1 MIDSKEFIANFTDVK
16 CHNDCTLKCGTYIY
30 RGGKFM
36 FKVKKKS
43 SFLNPEYFEW
53 INGRVKAISSNYK
66 KDNMIAVLRDG
77 SIGMTIF
84 DSDIV
89 DVTELY

>member
-1 MIDSKEFIANFTDVK
+1 MIDSKEFIANFTDIK
-16 CHNDCTLKCGTYIY
+16 CHNDCNLECGAYIY

-36 FKVKKKS
+36 FKVKKKD
-43 SFLNPEYFEW
+43 SFFRTTYYEW
-53 INGRVKAISSNYK
+53 ITGKVKAISSNYK
-66 KDNMIAVLRDG
+66 ENMIAVLRDG

-89 DVTELY
+89 DVIEMF